1 MADLSK
7 MIEALKKNPKKI
19 VFTEGTDERILK
31 AAERLSEDSFLQP
44 VLVGK
49 KEEIIEDDFDYSEY
63 ENIEDECAKK
73 EEKELRNVDTES
85 RRH

>member
-19 VFTEGTDERILK
+19 VFTEGADERILK
-31 AAERLSEDSFLQP
+31 ATERLGEDSFLQP

-49 KEEIIEDDFDYSEY
+49 KEKIIEAAKERGYRIEKALIVDPDNY
-63 ENIEDECAKK
+63 ERMDEMI
-73 EEKELRNVDTES
+73 DMD
-85 RRH
+85 